1 MTHTVV
7 PPGGDARSLS
17 TCDTAAAPQQRGT
30 ATPPVVEAIITI
42 DQSGRIVGLNAAAEN
57 LFAPE
62 ADVKGRDL
70 IDVVAGPHAVEESQG
85 LREYRRDGIGAL
97 LDRFVEITATRAD
110 GTAFPAELTVAGIPA
125 VGTATYLAFV
135 RDISARRRQDQ
146 RRSGQH
152 ALTRAI
158 AESAT
163 IEEGAEKI
171 LRALCEQLDWQ
182 VGTFWMVDPRDD
194 LIRCLTVWA
203 APSKDIARFDTAS
216 RLVAFCRGEGV
227 PGGIWETGETLWI
240 PDVTRDPVFTRIDAA
255 VADGLHAAVA
265 FPVIMRGAVAGAIE
279 LLSHSARQPDADLL
293 RMLSVIGSQIG
304 QFIERRQAEAE
315 LRERQAR
322 LELVLAGTE
331 AAIYDWDVPAKRVV
345 FSPRWKELR
354 GLADDEV
361 SDSEEEWI
369 KTVHPDDL
377 ARVKAA
383 LQDHFAGRTPF
394 FAQEYRIR
402 HKDGHWV
409 WILDRGLARRD
420 ENGIVVRMAGSETD
434 ITERKRAEEAL
445 RRGEERYRAVVESL
459 GEMLCRFQADGTI
472 QFVNRAYAE
481 ARDSTV
487 EDLIGANFWSFI
499 HEPDRASVRALLDQL
514 TPESPEI
521 RIENRFQTQ
530 EGMRWIL
537 WINRALAF
545 DAEGHWTE
553 AQAAGIDITDRKR
566 AEEALREADRR
577 KDEFLA
583 TLAHELR
590 NPLAPLRNALE
601 VIKLA
606 DNEPATLEQAR
617 TMMERQL
624 AQMVRLIDDL
634 LDLSRI
640 GRGKIV
646 LRKERL
652 PLARVVQ
659 QAVETSRPT
668 IEQGGHD
675 LTISL
680 PPERVDV
687 DADATRLAQVFAN
700 LLNNAAKFT
709 HPGGHIRLSVQRQ
722 GDEAVVT
729 VHDNGVGIPQE
740 MLTAVFEM
748 FTQVDHSLERV
759 HGGLGIGLSLV
770 KRIVEKHGGTVTAR
784 SDGPGK
790 GSEFI
795 VRLPLATSSEEPAHS
810 RAQPVL
816 RGQGLRVLVVDDN
829 RDAAVSLAMVLQ
841 MLGEE
846 TRTAHDGLEAL
857 EVAAEFEPDVIL
869 LDLGMPRLN
878 GFDAARKLRERAW
891 RRRPVLVALTGW
903 GQEDDQRRS
912 REAGFD
918 AHVVKPVEPAVLAQM
933 LAQLRI
939 S

>member
-7 PPGGDARSLS
+7 PPGGDARSLDS
-17 TCDTAAAPQQRGT
+17 YETPSSPHHRST

-42 DQSGRIVGLNAAAEN
+42 DQSGCIVGLNAAAEN
-57 LFAPE
+57 LFASE
-62 ADVKGRDL
+62 AEVKGRDL
-70 IDVVAGPHAVEESQG
+70 IDVVAGPRAVEESQG
-85 LREYRRDGIGAL
+85 LREYRRDGVAAL

-110 GTAFPAELTVAGIPA
+110 GMAFPAELTVARIPA
-125 VGTATYLAFV
+125 AGTAAYLAFV

-163 IEEGAEKI
+163 IDEGTEKI

-182 VGTFWMVDPRDD
+182 TGTFWMVDPRDD
-194 LIRCLTVWA
+194 LLRCLAVWA
-203 APSKDIARFDTAS
+203 APSRDVARFDSTS
-216 RLVAFCRGEGV
+216 RRLGFCRGEGV
-227 PGGIWETGETLWI
+227 PGKIWNTGETLWI
-240 PDVTRDPVFTRIDAA
+240 PDVARDAAFTRAEAA

-265 FPVIMRGAVAGAIE
+265 FPVIMRGEVAGAIE
-279 LLSHSARQPDADLL
+279 LLSHSAREPDADLL
-293 RMLSVIGSQIG
+293 RMVSVIGSQIG

-331 AAIYDWDVPAKRVV
+331 AAIYDWDVPAKRVL
-345 FSPRWKELR
+345 FSPRWKQLR

-361 SDSEEEWI
+361 GDSEEEWI
-369 KTVHPDDL
+369 KSVHPDDL
-377 ARVKAA
+377 PRVKAA
-383 LQDHFAGRTPF
+383 VKDHFDGRAPV
-394 FAQEYRIR
+394 FAEEYRIR
-402 HKDGHWV
+402 HKDGHWI

-420 ENGIVVRMAGSETD
+420 ADGTVVRMAGSETD

-459 GEMLCRFQADGTI
+459 GEMLCRFQSDGTI

-481 ARDSTV
+481 ARGSTV
-487 EDLIGANFWSFI
+487 DALIGANFWSFI

-514 TPESPEI
+514 TPELPEV

-537 WINRALAF
+537 WINRGLAF
-545 DAEGHWTE
+545 DGEGRWTE
-553 AQAAGIDITDRKR
+553 AQSAGIDITDRKR

-601 VIKLA
+601 VMKLA
-606 DNEPATLEQAR
+606 DNDPSTLEQAR

-640 GRGKIV
+640 SRGKIE

-680 PPERVDV
+680 PPERLDV
-687 DADATRLAQVFAN
+687 EADATRLAQVFAN

-709 HPGGHIRLSVQRQ
+709 PPGGHIRLSVQRQ
-722 GDEAVVT
+722 GTEAVVALR
-729 VHDNGVGIPQE
+729 DNGVGIPPE
-740 MLTAVFEM
+740 MLTEVFEM
-748 FTQVDHSLERV
+748 FTQVDRSLERI

-770 KRIVEKHGGTVTAR
+770 KRIVEKHDGTVIAR
-784 SDGPGK
+784 SDGAGR

-795 VRLPLATSSEEPAHS
+795 VRLPMATLSEEPSHS
-810 RAQPVL
+810 RATSVP
-816 RGQGLRVLVVDDN
+816 RGEPRRVLVVDDN
-829 RDAAVSLAMVLQ
+829 RDAAVSLAMVLR
-841 MLGEE
+841 MLGDE
-846 TRTAHDGLEAL
+846 TRTAHDGLDAL
-857 EVAAEFEPDVIL
+857 TVAAEFEPDVIL

-878 GFDAARKLRERAW
+878 GFDAARKLRERPW
-891 RRRPVLVALTGW
+891 RRRPVLIALTGW

-918 AHVVKPVEPAVLAQM
+918 AHMVKPVEPALLEQT
-933 LAQLRI
+933 LAQLRP